1 MDHLR
6 EEGGGQF
13 AIDTNLLLALSCTRD
28 CFLMSHVYEWYF
40 QFFLHVRE
48 AVVVSINA
56 FVWYNYMFAF
66 SESSPNSQMAPSQQS
81 NGASLLG
88 PRVLGFRFNQSLS
101 YRKGKFPSLKTET
114 LMIQCLF
121 VWICSYISFES
132 HSNEE
137 QMLRIVNNRI
147 WLLTFFKMIFN
158 CFCYS
163 ISWKGELIARSFRS
177 KTARKFVRKMLAQ

>member
-1 MDHLR
+1 MIFPVFSPCAWGSGR
-6 EEGGGQF
+6 EHK
-13 AIDTNLLLALSCTRD
+13 
-28 CFLMSHVYEWYF
+28 CFCLIQLCLHF
-40 QFFLHVRE
+40 QNHPPTVK
-48 AVVVSINA
+48 
-56 FVWYNYMFAF
+56 WC
-66 SESSPNSQMAPSQQS
+66 PHNSQMVPSQQS

-101 YRKGKFPSLKTET
+101 YRKGKFSSLKTET